1 VRPPSAC
8 RVLTTAEEL
17 FTQIAACPGPRTTRA
32 GTPAPM
38 VRRSV
43 AAPVQSPAMDA
54 ELAAATEQVEQ
65 EAAAADS
72 ITAPMNKL

>member
-1 VRPPSAC
+1 
-8 RVLTTAEEL
+8 
-17 FTQIAACPGPRTTRA
+17 
-32 GTPAPM
+32 
-38 VRRSV
+38 
-43 AAPVQSPAMDA
+43 MDA